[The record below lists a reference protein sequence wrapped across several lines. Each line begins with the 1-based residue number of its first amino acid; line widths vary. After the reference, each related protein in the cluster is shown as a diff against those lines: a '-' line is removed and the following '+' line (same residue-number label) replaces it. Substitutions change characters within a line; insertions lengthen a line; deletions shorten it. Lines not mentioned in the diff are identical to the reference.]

1 MHDLPCSF
9 YCHLDST
16 QRIER
21 FTKYDGECS
30 RRLMAKYFSG
40 KIPFWRYATMDRNI
54 YEEQM
59 TVSDELI
66 KSSRLPC
73 FCSYTDL
80 VVGFEEQCING
91 SIPHPDAEGNM
102 SNGKYTV
109 KKSN

>member
-40 KIPFWRYATMDRNI
+40 KIPFWR
-54 YEEQM
+54 
-59 TVSDELI
+59 
-66 KSSRLPC
+66 LPC